1 MAWGIVIA
9 GFSLFG
15 MLALAV
21 GATQVDS
28 GASVATYQYQDE
40 PVLYPAE
47 SEQAA

>member
-21 GATQVDS
+21 GAARGDNRTPVPSSQS
-28 GASVATYQYQDE
+28 PDE
-40 PVLYPAE
+40 PILYPAE
-47 SEQAA
+47 FEEAA